1 MKTCYMNKSGE
12 EYSGTKPDEMSDED
26 FEKMMAE
33 KGYFKKMKKSDDE
46 EESEEMEEGEDME
59 DNVEKSEATEVS
71 VETLDEVL
79 GQLED
84 IAKSVNPL
92 SEKEE
97 LLSKAQ
103 AGTISEE
110 ENAKLVSI
118 LSGSAPSMA
127 GDVLSGLESDEIQK
141 SIEVSDYLE
150 AHNEGVKF
158 GLSYLAEQ
166 IEKSQTNA
174 GEFNHLLAKS
184 IVAFA
189 TDVSE
194 KIEALSA
201 TLEAWG
207 EKEAVAIKK
216 PITAK
221 AIEKSLANEAP
232 ASEGMHYR
240 EALGVLTDMFEESI
254 NKSMHGRTENGTDL
268 QQAIAY
274 VNRTKQVPAQ
284 LSNEI
289 KTFRAK
295 RGTAS

>member
-1 MKTCYMNKSGE
+1 MKTCYMNKAGE
-12 EYSGTKPDEMSDED
+12 EYSGTRPDDMSDED
-26 FEKMMAE
+26 FEKMLAQ
-33 KGYFKKMKKSDDE
+33 KGYTKQMKKSEDG
-46 EESEEMEEGEDME
+46 EESEEIEGDEME
-59 DNVEKSEATEVS
+59 DNVEKSEVS
-71 VETLDEVL
+71 AETLDEVL
-79 GQLED
+79 GQLESM
-84 IAKSVNPL
+84 AKSVNPL

-103 AGTISEE
+103 AGTISDE

-127 GDVLSGLESDEIQK
+127 SEVLSGLESEEIQK

-166 IEKSQTNA
+166 LEKSQA
-174 GEFNHLLAKS
+174 SVGEFNHVLAKS
-184 IVAFA
+184 LVAFA
-189 TDVSE
+189 SDVTA
-194 KIEALSA
+194 KIEALTA
-201 TLEAWG
+201 TLDAWG
-207 EKEAVAIKK
+207 EKEVAAVKK

-221 AIEKSLANEAP
+221 AIEKSLGSETP
-232 ASEGMHYR
+232 TEGMHFR
-240 EALGVLTDMFEESI
+240 EALGVLTDMFEDSI

-274 VNRTKQVPAQ
+274 VNRTKSVPAQ

-289 KTFRAK
+289 KSFRAK
-295 RGTAS
+295 RGAAS